1 VTGLPDG
8 VTVEIEFTASVWTD
22 VTTYVSAE
30 SKVGVRAGRTTEFD
44 DVGPSTCTLVLRNDD
59 GRFTPDSAGSPY
71 YPDVI
76 EGRRIRVT
84 VTESA
89 VDYPLFTGSIL
100 SWEPNYAGGMLSNGT
115 VTVTANDA
123 LATLALHTFDSRWV
137 EETRALART
146 AATWADVYVLKGDA
160 STAAWDNVGIT
171 TGGDYGTAT
180 IVPRTTAAGEISYGT
195 PASLTL
201 ESGAGFKPATAH
213 GLVASLVPAAA
224 PQVVSFWVQVPTD
237 ASQGSLRI
245 LTLRDGSGEYGSI
258 RLRYNGSV
266 QTLSV
271 HSTSNTPLST
281 LVTDVADGAWRLV
294 TFTASA
300 GSTVVTV
307 TGADGT
313 AVSYTAAFDLTGATS
328 LVLGGER
335 ADGSQAFCPTCTV
348 AGLSIAGDTSVVPAY
363 TVALAGSTYLHTAL
377 FTSYQS
383 YVPELT
389 TWATTG
395 GEVRTV
401 GEPVWAGQTALA
413 VLQTLARTINGVAYV
428 DGSGNVTLAAA
439 DVVRPATSAASL
451 DIEQDLDATAAMPT
465 LRRAADSRPTRV
477 TISYAGGTT
486 TLIDTAAEAN
496 NQPRREVK
504 LDTCASDVTGATF
517 AGSYLL
523 QATNGLRITQVA
535 VDLTT
540 SVTNLW
546 ATFLGLYPTQK
557 VTISGFD
564 AALIGEATKV
574 VFVQGWQVALD
585 HESLVYTLDCS
596 PASQF
601 VSAAFDAGDEY
612 GRWAW
617 GDGVATGT
625 GGTAMGITGTGT
637 LQITFTGS
645 YGLTLD
651 AGQYPLYLDW
661 DGEAIRID
669 APPGGSTSPQTVTI
683 AARAQQNTAAQVH
696 VSGEAVELYHAA
708 VFGF

>member
-22 VTTYVSAE
+22 VTTYASAE
-30 SKVGVRAGRTTEFD
+30 SKVSVRAGRTTEFD

-100 SWEPNYAGGMLSNGT
+100 SWEPNYSSGMLDTGT

-123 LATLALHTFDSRWV
+123 LALLALHTFDDRWT

-146 AATWADVYVLKGDA
+146 AATWVDVYVLKGDA
-160 STAAWDNVGIT
+160 STAAWNNIGLS
-171 TGGDYGTAT
+171 TGADLGTAT
-180 IVPRTTAAGEISYGT
+180 LVPLASPVGELAYSA

-201 ESGAGFKPATAH
+201 ESAVEFKSVQSQ
-213 GLVASLVPAAA
+213 GYVADIVPAAA
-224 PQVVSFWVQVPTD
+224 PAVVSFWLQVPID
-237 ASQGSLRI
+237 ALYGSARVI
-245 LTLRDGSGEYGSI
+245 TLRDGGGEYGSI
-258 RLRYNGSV
+258 RMRN
-266 QTLSV
+266 
-271 HSTSNTPLST
+271 N
-281 LVTDVADGAWRLV
+281 
-294 TFTASA
+294 A
-300 GSTVVTV
+300 GSPGPSRLHRHRHPRIHPGRRGGGRGVAAGHPDASGSNTVVTV
-307 TGADGT
+307 TGIDGT
-313 AVSYTAAFDLTGATS
+313 VASYTAAMDLTAVTHIA
-328 LVLGGER
+328 VGGE
-335 ADGSQAFCPTCTV
+335 AVDGMASNCPDFFAAPAV
-348 AGLSIAGDTSVVPAY
+348 IAGDATRGPCLYGGPAGADVHPHSPVLLVPE
-363 TVALAGSTYLHTAL
+363 
-377 FTSYQS
+377 
-383 YVPELT
+383 YVPRSR

-401 GEPVWAGQTALA
+401 GEPTWAGQTALA
-413 VLQTLARTINGVAYV
+413 CCRPSPGPSTASPTSTAPGTSPWPLRTS
-428 DGSGNVTLAAA
+428 SGPACLRRPWTSRRTWTRRRRC
-439 DVVRPATSAASL
+439 RPAPGRRL
-451 DIEQDLDATAAMPT
+451 PPDAGHDR
-465 LRRAADSRPTRV
+465 LRGRHHHPRRH
-477 TISYAGGTT
+477 G
-486 TLIDTAAEAN
+486 AEAN

-540 SVTNLW
+540 SVANLW
-546 ATFLGLYPTQK
+546 ATFLGLYPTQR

-574 VFVQGWQVALD
+574 VFVQGWQVTID

-601 VSAAFDAGDEY
+601 VSATWDGGDEY

-617 GDGVATGT
+617 ADGVATGT

-637 LQITFTGS
+637 LQITFTGG

-651 AGQYPLYLDW
+651 AGQYPLYLSW
-661 DGEAIRID
+661 DGEAVRID

-683 AARAQQNTAAQVH
+683 AARGQLNTAAQVH
-696 VSGEAVELYHAA
+696 VSGESVTVWHEA